1 MSLKP
6 FTLDSVLN
14 FRKLQENLAQEQLVQ
29 ATRAAESVAKN
40 LEAAKLE
47 QKHLIL
53 TLEEKQKK
61 GLLVLEQA
69 RFEERIQYGRTQIQ
83 LLKNALAEKN
93 RIAQKKRNNLIKKSK
108 EFKILD
114 TLKEQQNKA
123 WKDYLEKKEATMLD
137 EIAILHHDRKSN
149 Q

>member
-14 FRKLQENLAQEQLVQ
+14 FRKRQENLAQEQFVQ
-29 ATRAAESVAKN
+29 ARLAAERVAKN
-40 LEAAKLE
+40 LETAQQEQNHLIMALEEE
-47 QKHLIL
+47 QKN
-53 TLEEKQKK
+53 

-69 RFEERIQYGRTQIQ
+69 RFEERIQYGSTQIQ
-83 LLKNALAEKN
+83 LLKNTLEEKT
-93 RIAQKKRNNLIKKSK
+93 RITQKKRNNLITKSK
-108 EFKILD
+108 EFNILD
-114 TLKEQQNKA
+114 TLKEHQNKA
-123 WKDYLEKKEATMLD
+123 WKDSLDKKEAAMLD

>member
-6 FTLDSVLN
+6 FTLDSVLSV
-14 FRKLQENLAQEQLVQ
+14 RKLRKNIAQEQLVQ
-29 ATRAAESVAKN
+29 ARLAAERVAKN

-53 TLEEKQKK
+53 TLEEKQKE
-61 GLLVLEQA
+61 GLLILEQA
-69 RFEERIQYGRTQIQ
+69 RFEECIQYGHTQIQ
-83 LLKNALAEKN
+83 LLKNALAEKTG
-93 RIAQKKRNNLIKKSK
+93 IAQKKRDNLIKKSK

>member
-53 TLEEKQKK
+53 TLEKKQKK